1 MELIYMILAFLSGIL
16 GTFLGG
22 VRSFVI
28 YGIIGLICFLLPI
41 VGFQVPIVLEISL
54 NIIFIPCIIFN
65 AAVLATTY
73 ASKKYDI
80 EAIEVNR
87 SLYFTK
93 DRVVFLC
100 GGIAGTCGYLLLKF
114 FDSLTLPCDHCSLVI
129 VIIGV
134 MGRLCIFREKGFELP
149 SLLDLQDF
157 KLSFAIYQI
166 FFAVLISFVSIFF
179 VQLTNTITI
188 GFYISAI
195 SIFIT
200 FYNPQ
205 FPIIHHICLVVGY
218 TMMLTNNIML
228 AIFLGILSQF
238 FYIGCHHIL
247 NADKGTYIDAPA
259 LTIGV
264 MTFIIFMIL

>member
-65 AAVLATTY
+65 AAVLATAY

-188 GFYISAI
+188 GFN
-195 SIFIT
+195 
-200 FYNPQ
+200 FYN
-205 FPIIHHICLVVGY
+205 
-218 TMMLTNNIML
+218 
-228 AIFLGILSQF
+228 FL
-238 FYIGCHHIL
+238 
-247 NADKGTYIDAPA
+247 
-259 LTIGV
+259 
-264 MTFIIFMIL
+264 

>member
-65 AAVLATTY
+65 AAVLATAY

-157 KLSFAIYQI
+157 KLSFACPMR
-166 FFAVLISFVSIFF
+166 VLI
-179 VQLTNTITI
+179 
-188 GFYISAI
+188 
-195 SIFIT
+195 
-200 FYNPQ
+200 
-205 FPIIHHICLVVGY
+205 
-218 TMMLTNNIML
+218 
-228 AIFLGILSQF
+228 
-238 FYIGCHHIL
+238 
-247 NADKGTYIDAPA
+247 
-259 LTIGV
+259 
-264 MTFIIFMIL
+264 